1 MSRRHLAVSINR
13 GCGGRSVR
21 GRQKL
26 QIRRCRT
33 RWLRRA
39 PDWIVAS
46 ATSESMISQKMG
58 ANGVSEFLPPLAA
71 DRVCQSTM
79 QRGRR

>member
-39 PDWIVAS
+39 PDWIVA
-46 ATSESMISQKMG
+46 
-58 ANGVSEFLPPLAA
+58 
-71 DRVCQSTM
+71 
-79 QRGRR
+79 